1 MKKKFIIIG
10 LIAIIALILVGFY
23 FAKTLIGKDVKE
35 ADWKLTGWNVSS
47 LSPEVAIITL
57 NFDKGKINGNGGV
70 NSYSANYT
78 MGINNQFSLSDITS
92 TEMASTNPD
101 INRAEGIYFTL
112 LNEVRYYKIDNNLME
127 LLDKNKNTLLIFER
141 Q

>member
-10 LIAIIALILVGFY
+10 LIAIIILGLSGLY
-23 FAKTLIGKDVKE
+23 FAKTLIGKEVKN

-47 LSPEVAIITL
+47 LSPEVATITL
-57 NFDKGKINGNGGV
+57 NFDKNKINGNGGV
-70 NSYSANYT
+70 NSYSANYI

-92 TEMASTNPD
+92 TEMASMNPD

-112 LNEVRYYKIDNNLME
+112 LTEVRYYKIDNNLME

>member
-10 LIAIIALILVGFY
+10 AIIILVLAGFY
-23 FAKTLIGKDVKE
+23 FAKTLIGKDIKD

-47 LSPEVAIITL
+47 LSPEVATITL
-57 NFDKGKINGNGGV
+57 NFDGDKISGNGGV

-78 MGINNQFSLSDITS
+78 MGINNQFSLSNITS

-112 LNEVRYYKIDNNLME
+112 LTEVKYYKIDNNLME
-127 LLDKNKNTLLIFER
+127 LSDKNKNTLLIFEK